1 MFRESA
7 RAGDALLRLGDLAAL
22 GVAAPIALVMTQ
34 LVPGAAPLPPHPFS
48 VYGPPL
54 VFSFFLWMGSA
65 WLYQVYEARARS
77 PWSELGRVT
86 RALALVGILAAA
98 GFFLVKLQSAS
109 RMTVVAYYV
118 IAWVLLVGIRF
129 SIRAVRRAM
138 GRSGRR
144 VRYYAV
150 VGAGEHATQLVEMI
164 RTQEWGLKLA
174 GYIVEDGAPPA
185 GADCVI
191 LGKVSQMAQVLE
203 EHVLDEV
210 VFAVPRERLAAMQEA
225 ILDCEEQGVG
235 VRISLDVMKFGR
247 ARLSVGEIAG
257 VPMLGLTRTPSDTL
271 ALAAKRFFDIFAS
284 AVVLL
289 LLSPLLAAIAVA
301 IKLESRGPVFFRQRR
316 VGLNGRTFEIV
327 KFRSMHVDAEARL
340 EELLAHNEMTGP
352 VFKMTRDP
360 RVTRV
365 GQLIRRTSLDEF
377 PQFWN
382 VLLGDMSV
390 VGPRPPLPS
399 EVRRYKRWQR
409 RRLSVK
415 PGITCIWQVSGRN
428 EIDFERWM
436 ELDLEYIDGW
446 SLWNDLH
453 ICLKTIPAVLG
464 ARGAR

>member
-22 GVAAPIALVMTQ
+22 GIAAPIALAVTQ
-34 LVPGAAPLPPHPFS
+34 LMPGAAPLPPHPFS

-54 VFSFFLWMGSA
+54 IFSFFLWLGSA
-65 WLYQVYEARARS
+65 WLYQVYEARSRS
-77 PWSELGRVT
+77 PWAELGRVT

-129 SIRAVRRAM
+129 SIRAVLRAM

-150 VGAGEHATQLVEMI
+150 VGAGEHATELVEMI
-164 RTQEWGLKLA
+164 RAQEWGLKLA

-191 LGKVSQMAQVLE
+191 LGNVSQMAQVLE

-247 ARLSVGEIAG
+247 ARLSVGEVAG
-257 VPMLGLTRTPSDTL
+257 VPMLALTRTPSDTL
-271 ALAAKRFFDIFAS
+271 ALAAKRAFDILAS
-284 AVVLL
+284 ALALL

-301 IKLESRGPVFFRQRR
+301 IKLECRGPIFFRQRR

-446 SLWNDLH
+446 SLWSDLH